1 MPKEGINKA
10 VQPDYDTMSIE
21 DVYSNDEKIMRD
33 LVPTLDLGRTGT
45 PRIPRP
51 ARKSSWMDGY
61 KGMNVSLQHSL
72 SGPYGVQSRLA
83 LVEEIK
89 NMISY
94 HVGNYTYY
102 NDIPL
107 AQRRHILRSFMFI
120 KLKTKPDGS
129 FDKVKAR
136 LVADGKHQDKA
147 LYDLIASA
155 MVSLKGVFL
164 LFNIASYYRAI
175 LASVDITGAFLNA
188 GFTAQDPTVRVLI
201 DRITAAQWAK
211 IDPTCTPYLTCKGE
225 LILTLD
231 KFLYGLKQSPLKFQQ
246 HLAEALKTGGYSQ
259 LKQDECLFIRRT
271 KFGFCLLSTHV
282 DDILIVSTSQSLV
295 DELVFH
301 LIATYKK
308 ITFHQTADSYLGMT
322 ITRSPD
328 LRELWI
334 TQLGLTNKIVTSYL
348 TPESLLS
355 RTPANV
361 DLFGYDTSI
370 SSPCDSKRYLSMV
383 MSLMYLAR
391 LTRPDILLA
400 TTYLA
405 SKSHCPTIEDW
416 KRGERIIRYLS
427 GTTSYGV
434 RINCEDLQLHAY
446 CDASYGSHVDGRSHS
461 GYVISLGRALSYL
474 SARSCKQSSTSLS
487 STDAELIASVSCI
500 RDIKMVSDLLTE
512 LDLTRLEP
520 SVLYQ
525 DNQSIIVLITR
536 KAKFKRTKHL
546 LSQLLFAREAVDNG
560 SLLVKWV
567 KTEDMH
573 ADALTKPMSVVPHR
587 RHIASMGVTDLKSQ
601 LLVSDSIPILD

>member
-1 MPKEGINKA
+1 M
-10 VQPDYDTMSIE
+10 TLE
-21 DVYSNDEKIMRD
+21 DVYANDNDIMMD
-33 LVPTLDLGRTGT
+33 LMPTLDLGRPVKTRVVRQ
-45 PRIPRP
+45 PRV
-51 ARKSSWMDGY
+51 ASWTDGY
-61 KGMNVSLQHSL
+61 KGMHVSLQRSL
-72 SGPYGVQSRLA
+72 SGPYGIQSRLA
-83 LVEEIK
+83 LVEEIR

-94 HVGNYTYY
+94 HVGTYTYY
-102 NDIPL
+102 RDVPL
-107 AQRRHILRSFMFI
+107 EQRQYILRSFIFL

-129 FDKVKAR
+129 FDKMKAR
-136 LVADGKHQDKA
+136 LVADGKHQDRA

-164 LFNIASYYRAI
+164 LFNIASYYRTI
-175 LASVDITGAFLNA
+175 LASIDITGAFLNA
-188 GFTAQDPTVRVLI
+188 SFTAQDPTVRVLI
-201 DRITAAQWAK
+201 DRVTAEQWAK
-211 IDPTCTPYLTCKGE
+211 IDPTCIPYLTHKGE

-231 KFLYGLKQSPLKFQQ
+231 KFLYGLKQSPLKFQL
-246 HLAEALKTGGYSQ
+246 HLASSLKAGGHSQ
-259 LKQDECLFIRRT
+259 LKHDECLFIRRV
-271 KFGFCLLSTHV
+271 GNSFCLLSTHV
-282 DDILIVSTSQSLV
+282 DDILIVSTCQILV
-295 DELVFH
+295 DQLVAH
-301 LIATYKK
+301 LISTYKK

-334 TQLGLTNKIVTSYL
+334 TQLGLTNRIITTYL
-348 TPESLLS
+348 GSDHSIP

-361 DLFGYDTSI
+361 DLFSYD
-370 SSPCDSKRYLSMV
+370 SSLSPSHDSKEYLSMV

-405 SKSHCPTIEDW
+405 SRSHSPTKEDW
-416 KRGERIIRYLS
+416 IRGERIIRYIS
-427 GTTSYGV
+427 GTRSYGV
-434 RINCEDLQLHAY
+434 RINCEDMRIHAY
-446 CDASYGSHVDGRSHS
+446 CDASYGSHVDGHSHS
-461 GYVISLGRALSYL
+461 GYVLSLGKTLSYL
-474 SARSCKQSSTSLS
+474 SARSCKQTSTSLS

-500 RDIKMVSDLLTE
+500 RDIKIVFDLISE
-512 LDLTRLEP
+512 LDLVRLEP

-573 ADALTKPMSVVPHR
+573 ADALTKPMSVAPHR
-587 RHIASMGVTDLKSQ
+587 KHIASMGVTDLKGL
-601 LLVSDSIPILD
+601 LLVSNPFPILA